1 MQFQTN
7 SSLPVDGFGRNS
19 IRQMKK
25 WKSNRSVKRL
35 STFKLEFNWQQSNER
50 SHLHFQCELKTT
62 SVILITVLI
71 FLLVIIRRF
80 SFFSTHFSP
89 SFLSFVLS
97 SFFASTSIFNSFH
110 YYPRCR
116 NSIVFAKKTR
126 KKTKRMCV
134 YICQAFTYDQDW
146 FDISTFNTFV

>member
-7 SSLPVDGFGRNS
+7 SPLLVDDFDRNS
-19 IRQMKK
+19 ICQMKK
-25 WKSNRSVKRL
+25 L
-35 STFKLEFNWQQSNER
+35 SAFKLEFNWQQSHKR
-50 SHLHFQCELKTT
+50 LHLHFQCELKTT

-80 SFFSTHFSP
+80 SFFSTHFLLLF
-89 SFLSFVLS
+89 FLSFFLPSLLQRQFLIHFIITLAVAILL
-97 SFFASTSIFNSFH
+97 
-110 YYPRCR
+110 YLL
-116 NSIVFAKKTR
+116 KKTR

-134 YICQAFTYDQDW
+134 YICQAFAYDQDW